1 MKVDD
6 LYLRRT
12 MTKKAYKELQKK
24 QRGVNGFNTGTRT
37 MKDAHD
43 RMVQKV
49 NWNAVCRSSYD
60 DYEL

>member
-1 MKVDD
+1 
-6 LYLRRT
+6 